1 MSIGNFRIFCHR
13 STTVLEFAIIPYL
26 SPGFNDQQNFCSR
39 DHEHRWKYILVLLM
53 AYESLNCPTAATKL
67 IRIINEL
74 ITWSK
79 SHILKNLLGNP
90 SAKFQNIDIW
100 ESRNRIKA
108 RLSVFILF
116 AICGSSTVEP
126 TLAEMRHFR
135 KSRTGANITK
145 NWQIKF
151 CRGQKGR
158 F

>member
-1 MSIGNFRIFCHR
+1 MKPRGSEIGLIFLIFALNVLLGKCLSGIFGSFVIVVQLYSSSR
-13 STTVLEFAIIPYL
+13 SFHIFHLDSMINKIFAVGIMNI
-26 SPGFNDQQNFCSR
+26 D
-39 DHEHRWKYILVLLM
+39 EKYILVLLM

-67 IRIINEL
+67 IRITNEL

-116 AICGSSTVEP
+116 AICGRSTVEP

-135 KSRTGANITK
+135 
-145 NWQIKF
+145 
-151 CRGQKGR
+151 
-158 F
+158 